1 MKTMYE
7 LPEVRIRLCEG
18 ASLYSTEPV
27 LSPDIANK
35 LIRTEMKYLDREAL
49 VVLNLD
55 SQLHPIN
62 FNVVSIGCDNKSA
75 FKMGDVFKSSILSSA
90 SCIMLF
96 HNHPSG
102 NPSPSEEDINI
113 TRRII
118 NAGSLLDINLM
129 DHIIVGGDTYYSFLK
144 SMSYLFEVKES

>member
-1 MKTMYE
+1 MKYE

-18 ASLYSTEPV
+18 ASLYSTKPISDPET
-27 LSPDIANK
+27 ANK
-35 LIRTEMKYLDREAL
+35 LIRKEMKYLDRESL

-55 SQLHPIN
+55 YQLHPIN
-62 FNVVSIGCDNKSA
+62 FNVVSIGCDNRSS
-75 FKMGDVFKSSILSSA
+75 FKLSDVFKTSILSSA

-102 NPSPSEEDINI
+102 NPSPSEEDIDI

-129 DHIIVGGDTYYSFLK
+129 DHIIVGGDTYYSFRK
-144 SMSYLFEVKES
+144 SMSYLFELQKG

>member
-1 MKTMYE
+1 MKPMYE

-75 FKMGDVFKSSILSSA
+75 FKIGDVFKSSILSSA

-102 NPSPSEEDINI
+102 NLSPSENDIDV
-113 TRRII
+113 TKRMM
-118 NAGSLLDINLM
+118 NAGDLLDIKLI
-129 DHIIVGGDTYYSFLK
+129 DHIIIGGDNYYSFRE
-144 SMSYLFEVKES
+144 SMNYLFELKEN

>member
-1 MKTMYE
+1 MIMKYE

-18 ASLYSTEPV
+18 ASLYSTKPISDPET
-27 LSPDIANK
+27 ANK
-35 LIRTEMKYLDREAL
+35 LIRKEMKYLDRESL

-55 SQLHPIN
+55 YQLHPIN
-62 FNVVSIGCDNKSA
+62 FNVVSIGCDNRSS
-75 FKMGDVFKSSILSSA
+75 FKLSDVFKTSILSSA

-102 NPSPSEEDINI
+102 NPSPSEEDIDI

-129 DHIIVGGDTYYSFLK
+129 DHIIVGGDTYYSFRK
-144 SMSYLFEVKES
+144 SMSYLFELQKG

>member
-1 MKTMYE
+1 MYE
-7 LPEVRIRLCEG
+7 LPEVRIRICEG
-18 ASLYSTEPV
+18 TSLYSTESV
-27 LSPDIANK
+27 SSPELANK

-55 SQLHPIN
+55 YQMHPIN
-62 FNVVSIGCDNKSA
+62 FNVVSIGCDNRSA

-102 NPSPSEEDINI
+102 DPSPSVEDIDV
-113 TRRII
+113 TRDMIK
-118 NAGSLLDINLM
+118 AGNLLGIRLM
-129 DHIIVGGDTYYSFLK
+129 DHIIVGGNIYYSFRE
-144 SMSYLFEVKES
+144 SMTYLFEERD

>member
-1 MKTMYE
+1 MKYE

-18 ASLYSTEPV
+18 ASLYSTKPISDPET
-27 LSPDIANK
+27 ANK
-35 LIRTEMKYLDREAL
+35 LIRKEMKYLDRESL

-55 SQLHPIN
+55 YQLHPIN
-62 FNVVSIGCDNKSA
+62 FNVVSIGCDNRSS
-75 FKMGDVFKSSILSSA
+75 FKLSDVFKTSILSSA

-113 TRRII
+113 TKRVMK
-118 NAGSLLDINLM
+118 AGDLLDIRLM
-129 DHIIVGGDTYYSFLK
+129 DHIIVGGDTYYSFRK
-144 SMSYLFEVKES
+144 SMSYLFEIKES

>member
-1 MKTMYE
+1 MYE

-35 LIRTEMKYLDREAL
+35 LIRAEMRYLDREAL

-75 FKMGDVFKSSILSSA
+75 FKMGDVFKSSILSST

-102 NPSPSEEDINI
+102 NPNPSEDDIDV
-113 TRRII
+113 TKRMM
-118 NAGSLLDINLM
+118 NAGNMLDIKLI
-129 DHIIVGGDTYYSFLK
+129 DHIIIGGDTYYSFRE
-144 SMSYLFEVKES
+144 SMNYLFD

>member
-7 LPEVRIRLCEG
+7 LPEVRIRICEG
-18 ASLYSTEPV
+18 ASLYSTE
-27 LSPDIANK
+27 SISTPDLANQ

-55 SQLHPIN
+55 YQMHPIN
-62 FNVVSIGCDNKSA
+62 FNVVSIGCDNRST
-75 FKMGDVFKSSILSSA
+75 FKMGDVFKTSILSSA

-102 NPSPSEEDINI
+102 DPSPSEDDIDVTKRMI
-113 TRRII
+113 K
-118 NAGSLLDINLM
+118 AGNLLDIRVL
-129 DHIIVGGDTYYSFLK
+129 DHIIIGGDIYYSFRE
-144 SMSYLFEVKES
+144 SMTYLFEERN

>member
-1 MKTMYE
+1 MKPMYE

-102 NPSPSEEDINI
+102 NHSPSEEDIDI
-113 TRRII
+113 TRRVMK
-118 NAGSLLDINLM
+118 AGSLLDINLM
-129 DHIIVGGDTYYSFLK
+129 DHIIIGGDTYYSFRE
-144 SMSYLFEVKES
+144 SMNYLFG

>member
-1 MKTMYE
+1 MKPMYE
-7 LPEVRIRLCEG
+7 LPEVRIRLCEW

-102 NPSPSEEDINI
+102 NPSPSEEDIDV
-113 TRRII
+113 TKRMM
-118 NAGSLLDINLM
+118 NAGDLLDIKLI
-129 DHIIVGGDTYYSFLK
+129 DHIIIGGDTYYSFRE
-144 SMSYLFEVKES
+144 SMNYLFG